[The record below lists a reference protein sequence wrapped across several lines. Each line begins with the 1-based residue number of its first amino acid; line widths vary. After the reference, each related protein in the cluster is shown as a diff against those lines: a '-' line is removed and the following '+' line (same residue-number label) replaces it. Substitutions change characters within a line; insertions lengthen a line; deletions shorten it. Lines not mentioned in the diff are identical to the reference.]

1 MVTMVLDDALNA
13 VMQLSEEQ
21 QTMLLEIVQQRQIE
35 VWRKKVAQQATE
47 SIKAFHESK
56 LQAHSFEKTLE
67 ILHHSLEDVE

>member
-1 MVTMVLDDALNA
+1 MVLDDALNA

-35 VWRKKVAQQATE
+35 VWRKQVAQQATE
-47 SIKAFHESK
+47 SIKAFHEGK